1 MEKIAKMRKK
11 ARGARCLTSFFEL
24 NWSFCLSRHVERIFL
39 RILIFFVKNKLVD
52 VDQQIFLYKMIPN
65 YPSDSGLQNKM
76 GAELKMGV

>member
-1 MEKIAKMRKK
+1 MKKIAKMRKK

-52 VDQQIFLYKMIPN
+52 EII
-65 YPSDSGLQNKM
+65 LQTPVYRIKWVQN
-76 GAELKMGV
+76 